1 MRRKM
6 LKRTCAVVL
15 SMALAVTGVNVDGI
29 YTAAA
34 ENRETVQDET
44 KITAEQK
51 EEARKED
58 EKVREELDDS
68 KLEGQDIF
76 RMAKEVYEQK

>member
-29 YTAAA
+29 YSACTL
-34 ENRETVQDET
+34 NFCV
-44 KITAEQK
+44 
-51 EEARKED
+51 
-58 EKVREELDDS
+58 
-68 KLEGQDIF
+68 
-76 RMAKEVYEQK
+76 

>member
-58 EKVREELDDS
+58 EKVREELKKTKEKKEKNS
-68 KLEGQDIF
+68 KSHLLDP
-76 RMAKEVYEQK
+76 